1 MLLLSLKEV
10 LKKVLVL
17 REITVY
23 AITKV
28 PS

>member
-10 LKKVLVL
+10 LKKALVL

-23 AITKV
+23 ANTKV